1 MITTVAIK
9 RKFFFSA
16 VTSLVDSVLGA
27 FDSAIT
33 QLKILFMKIKFD
45 PLYRGI
51 QVFAFLV
58 VISYN
63 VLEGPPPLKQNACL
77 SLDMARN

>member
-58 VISYN
+58 AVSYI
-63 VLEGPPPLKQNACL
+63 VLEDPPPLKQNACL